1 MTPRSV
7 LVVRLSSL
15 GDVILTTPV
24 FDNLRRAWPG
34 ARLTLL
40 VKEAFAPALAGHPA
54 INELLIFETL
64 GFWGVLREIRRR
76 RFDVLIDLHDTP
88 RSRLWAA
95 LSKAGRVVRYRKR
108 AWARRLLVWFKRPS
122 ADLAGKTVDRYLETL
137 GDLGVEV
144 PDRVPRLPPP
154 ADALPAP
161 AAAVAPGP
169 WIVVA
174 PGALHATKRWPA
186 ERFAAAAD
194 RLAEEYR
201 AAGGPPPTVW
211 VVGSASD
218 GPAAEEVLETLQG
231 PALNLTGR
239 TSLRELMAVLS
250 RAALLL
256 CNDSGA
262 MHLGAALGVPIV
274 AVFGPTVEAFGFF
287 PSGEK
292 TAVIQNAGLDC
303 RPCALHGGRRC
314 PKKHFRCMTDVTVD
328 RVVGAA
334 RRLLGAAS

>member
-1 MTPRSV
+1 MLTRSA

-15 GDVILTTPV
+15 GDVLLTIPV
-24 FDNLRRAWPG
+24 FENLRRAWPE

-40 VKEAFAPALAGHPA
+40 VKKAFAPALAGHPA
-54 INELLIFETL
+54 VDELLIFEDL

-76 RFDVLIDLHDTP
+76 RFDALIDLHDTP
-88 RSRLWAA
+88 RSRLWTA

-108 AWARRLLVWFKRPS
+108 AWARRRLVWFKRPS
-122 ADLAGKTVDRYLETL
+122 AELAGKTVDRYLETL
-137 GDLGVEV
+137 ADLGVEV
-144 PDRVPRLPPP
+144 RDRVPRLPSPP
-154 ADALPAP
+154 DALPAP
-161 AAAVAPGP
+161 ATTVAPGP

-174 PGALHATKRWPA
+174 PGALHATKRWPSD
-186 ERFAAAAD
+186 RFAAAAD
-194 RLAEEYR
+194 RLAEEFR
-201 AAGGPPPTVW
+201 AAGGPPPTVV

-239 TSLRELMAVLS
+239 TSLRELMALLS
-250 RAALLL
+250 RAAVLL

-262 MHLGAALGVPIV
+262 MHLGAALGVPTV

-292 TAVIQNAGLDC
+292 TAVVQNGGLNC

-314 PKKHFRCMTDVTVD
+314 PQKHFRCMTDVTVD
-328 RVVGAA
+328 RVVGEA
-334 RRLLGAAS
+334 RRLLRGAS